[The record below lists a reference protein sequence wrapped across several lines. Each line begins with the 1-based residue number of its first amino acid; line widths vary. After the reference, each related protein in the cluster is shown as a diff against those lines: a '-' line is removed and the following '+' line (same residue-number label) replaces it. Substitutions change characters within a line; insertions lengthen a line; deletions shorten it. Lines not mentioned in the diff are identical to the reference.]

1 MSTWKT
7 FKLMA
12 LVLVAALVLP
22 NVAMAAEG
30 GKAISQE
37 SNSYTETEN
46 GIEKYV
52 NQISNDVVLVS
63 WENEREMVFEQ
74 YDAQGNLID
83 KVVVNKTN
91 LDTTSTYSFEEGEEF
106 SLSNEGRME
115 QLAPLETRASSY
127 KLLEILKIVRL
138 KEPVTSKMMSVYEG
152 KSTVGTDYVVP
163 STAKTVAQLASQLAI
178 GLIVSASAANFAVG
192 ALVSWGLCTVVG
204 NVITKLTSV
213 TVRANKTSYS
223 YYGKDRTNF
232 KESSIYQGGNQ
243 YTVTSRGKTYNKVY
257 TEGLV
262 YNAGG
267 KFRIANMLCANLYG
281 QEFEYVN

>member
-106 SLSNEGRME
+106 SLSN
-115 QLAPLETRASSY
+115 
-127 KLLEILKIVRL
+127 V
-138 KEPVTSKMMSVYEG
+138 
-152 KSTVGTDYVVP
+152 
-163 STAKTVAQLASQLAI
+163 
-178 GLIVSASAANFAVG
+178 
-192 ALVSWGLCTVVG
+192 
-204 NVITKLTSV
+204 
-213 TVRANKTSYS
+213 
-223 YYGKDRTNF
+223 
-232 KESSIYQGGNQ
+232 
-243 YTVTSRGKTYNKVY
+243 
-257 TEGLV
+257 
-262 YNAGG
+262 
-267 KFRIANMLCANLYG
+267 
-281 QEFEYVN
+281 

>member
-127 KLLEILKIVRL
+127 KLLEILKRNSFFFVDI
-138 KEPVTSKMMSVYEG
+138 
-152 KSTVGTDYVVP
+152 
-163 STAKTVAQLASQLAI
+163 
-178 GLIVSASAANFAVG
+178 
-192 ALVSWGLCTVVG
+192 
-204 NVITKLTSV
+204 
-213 TVRANKTSYS
+213 
-223 YYGKDRTNF
+223 
-232 KESSIYQGGNQ
+232 
-243 YTVTSRGKTYNKVY
+243 
-257 TEGLV
+257 
-262 YNAGG
+262 
-267 KFRIANMLCANLYG
+267 ML
-281 QEFEYVN
+281 

>member
-163 STAKTVAQLASQLAI
+163 STA
-178 GLIVSASAANFAVG
+178 
-192 ALVSWGLCTVVG
+192 
-204 NVITKLTSV
+204 
-213 TVRANKTSYS
+213 
-223 YYGKDRTNF
+223 
-232 KESSIYQGGNQ
+232 
-243 YTVTSRGKTYNKVY
+243 
-257 TEGLV
+257 
-262 YNAGG
+262 
-267 KFRIANMLCANLYG
+267 
-281 QEFEYVN
+281 

>member
-152 KSTVGTDYVVP
+152 KS
-163 STAKTVAQLASQLAI
+163 LL
-178 GLIVSASAANFAVG
+178 
-192 ALVSWGLCTVVG
+192 
-204 NVITKLTSV
+204 
-213 TVRANKTSYS
+213 
-223 YYGKDRTNF
+223 
-232 KESSIYQGGNQ
+232 
-243 YTVTSRGKTYNKVY
+243 
-257 TEGLV
+257 
-262 YNAGG
+262 
-267 KFRIANMLCANLYG
+267 
-281 QEFEYVN
+281 